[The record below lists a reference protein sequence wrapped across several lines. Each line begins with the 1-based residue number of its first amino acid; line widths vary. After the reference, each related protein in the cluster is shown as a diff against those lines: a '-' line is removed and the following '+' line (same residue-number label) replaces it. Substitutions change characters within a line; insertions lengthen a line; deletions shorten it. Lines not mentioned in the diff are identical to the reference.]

1 VLPLDFTNGCQEPDC
16 KLKISVG
23 CKSMCRGLL
32 AVTHW
37 GKQAAD
43 GNWPLDID
51 DKAVLDP
58 SATVL

>member
-1 VLPLDFTNGCQEPDC
+1 
-16 KLKISVG
+16 
-23 CKSMCRGLL
+23 MCRGLL

-37 GKQAAD
+37 GKKAAD